1 MEEAEKTIDDAK
13 ESLIDN
19 AGIQHAVVIDG
30 LTLAIVLSGS
40 LKEKFLD
47 LASRC
52 KSVICCRVSPKQKA
66 QITYLVKV
74 YKIDSSKRVTWKW
87 RLCNLLKKKLTLLMY
102 I

>member
-1 MEEAEKTIDDAK
+1 M
-13 ESLIDN
+13 DN
-19 AGIQHAVVIDG
+19 AGMQHALVIDG
-30 LTLAIVLSGS
+30 LTLAVVLSGD

-74 YKIDSSKRVTWKW
+74 YTIEMHT
-87 RLCNLLKKKLTLLMY
+87 
-102 I
+102 

>member
-1 MEEAEKTIDDAK
+1 MQASEEAEKTLDDAK
-13 ESLIDN
+13 ETLSDN
-19 AGIQHAVVIDG
+19 AGIQHALVIDG
-30 LTLAIVLSGS
+30 LTLAIVLSGA

-74 YKIDSSKRVTWKW
+74 NKIKKNSKN
-87 RLCNLLKKKLTLLMY
+87 NLDTTCAVC
-102 I
+102 